1 MNSKLRHLL
10 LIVFSIFPILTWGTE
25 SPSTADSIRIS
36 LLTCAPGEEI
46 YSLFGHTAIRYE
58 EPARGIDRV
67 YNYGL
72 FSFNTPNFTL
82 RFALG
87 NADYRLGVEDYRHFA
102 VEYEYFGR
110 SVWQQTL
117 NLTAEEQQQLI
128 TLLEENYRPENRIY
142 RYNFFYDNCA
152 TRPRDKVEESLQK
165 SGSQLLFSNTYTE
178 NNETK
183 SYRDI
188 VHQYTKGHPWAQF
201 GIDFC
206 IGSQADRPISERQMM
221 FSPFYLMD
229 AFDKARIVNASE
241 NRPLVTTTKKII
253 DCEPDVS
260 GSAENDIWNMLT
272 PIRLSLLVFIAIG
285 MATAYGLRKKKSLWG
300 LDIAV
305 FATAGIAGCIVAFLA
320 LFSEHPTVGSNYLLF
335 VFHPGHLLCLPFFIN
350 DERKR
355 RKSRYHLLN
364 CIVLTLFIVLFPVI
378 PQNFDLAV
386 LPLALCL
393 LIRSASNLILTYKK
407 AK

>member
-1 MNSKLRHLL
+1 MNSKLRHSFLL
-10 LIVFSIFPILTWGTE
+10 LFSFFAILTWGTE
-25 SPSTADSIRIS
+25 NSSSPDSARIS
-36 LLTCAPGEEI
+36 LLTCAPGDEI

-58 EPARGIDRV
+58 DPSLGIDKV

-72 FSFNTPNFTL
+72 FSFNAPNFIL

-87 NADYRLGVEDYRHFA
+87 ETDYQLGEEDYSRFA
-102 VEYEYFGR
+102 AVYQYFER

-117 NLTAEEQQQLI
+117 NLTHQERQQLVN
-128 TLLEENYRPENRIY
+128 LLEENYRPENRIY

-152 TRPRDKVEESLQK
+152 TRPRDKIEESLLK
-165 SGSQLLFSNTYTE
+165 NNSQLLFDNAHTE
-178 NNETK
+178 KRELK

-206 IGSQADRPISERQMM
+206 IGSQADHPISNREMM
-221 FSPFYLMD
+221 FAPFYLME
-229 AFDKARIVNASE
+229 AFNKARIVNSSD

-253 DCEPDVS
+253 DCEADVS
-260 GSAENDIWNMLT
+260 TPAKNDIWDTFT
-272 PIRLSLLVFIAIG
+272 PIRLSLLFFICIG
-285 MATAYGLRKKKSLWG
+285 IITAYGLRKKKSLWG
-300 LDIAV
+300 LDSIV
-305 FATAGIAGCIVAFLA
+305 FSAAGIAGCIITFLA
-320 LFSEHPTVGSNYLLF
+320 LFSEHPTVGSNFLLL
-335 VFHPGHLLCLPFFIN
+335 VFHPGHLLGLPFFVN
-350 DERKR
+350 DERKQ

-364 CIVLTLFIVLFPVI
+364 CIVLTLFIAFSPII

>member
-72 FSFNTPNFTL
+72 FSFNTPNFIL

-87 NADYRLGVEDYRHFA
+87 KTDYQLGVEDYRRFA
-102 VEYEYFGR
+102 AEYEYFGR

-117 NLTAEEQQQLI
+117 NLTAEEQRQLI
-128 TLLEENYRPENRIY
+128 TLLEKITARKTGYTAITFSTITALPVHG
-142 RYNFFYDNCA
+142 
-152 TRPRDKVEESLQK
+152 TRWKRVCK
-165 SGSQLLFSNTYTE
+165 SGSQLLFSNAHTE
-178 NNETK
+178 NGETK

-206 IGSQADRPISERQMM
+206 IGSQADHPINDRQMM
-221 FSPFYLMD
+221 FAPFYLMD
-229 AFDKARIVNASE
+229 AFAGARIANTSDNKALVAS
-241 NRPLVTTTKKII
+241 TKKLLTVNRMYPTPQKMI
-253 DCEPDVS
+253 S
-260 GSAENDIWNMLT
+260 GI
-272 PIRLSLLVFIAIG
+272 
-285 MATAYGLRKKKSLWG
+285 
-300 LDIAV
+300 
-305 FATAGIAGCIVAFLA
+305 C
-320 LFSEHPTVGSNYLLF
+320 
-335 VFHPGHLLCLPFFIN
+335 
-350 DERKR
+350 
-355 RKSRYHLLN
+355 
-364 CIVLTLFIVLFPVI
+364 
-378 PQNFDLAV
+378 
-386 LPLALCL
+386 
-393 LIRSASNLILTYKK
+393 
-407 AK
+407 

>member
-10 LIVFSIFPILTWGTE
+10 LIFFSFFTILTWGTE
-25 SPSTADSIRIS
+25 SPSSPDSVRIS

-165 SGSQLLFSNTYTE
+165 VAANCS
-178 NNETK
+178 
-183 SYRDI
+183 
-188 VHQYTKGHPWAQF
+188 
-201 GIDFC
+201 
-206 IGSQADRPISERQMM
+206 
-221 FSPFYLMD
+221 
-229 AFDKARIVNASE
+229 
-241 NRPLVTTTKKII
+241 
-253 DCEPDVS
+253 
-260 GSAENDIWNMLT
+260 SAI
-272 PIRLSLLVFIAIG
+272 
-285 MATAYGLRKKKSLWG
+285 
-300 LDIAV
+300 
-305 FATAGIAGCIVAFLA
+305 
-320 LFSEHPTVGSNYLLF
+320 H
-335 VFHPGHLLCLPFFIN
+335 
-350 DERKR
+350 
-355 RKSRYHLLN
+355 
-364 CIVLTLFIVLFPVI
+364 I
-378 PQNFDLAV
+378 P
-386 LPLALCL
+386 
-393 LIRSASNLILTYKK
+393 K
-407 AK
+407 

>member
-1 MNSKLRHLL
+1 ML
-10 LIVFSIFPILTWGTE
+10 LIFFSFFTILTWGTE
-25 SPSTADSIRIS
+25 SPSSPDSVRIS

-72 FSFNTPNFTL
+72 FSFNTPNFIL

-87 NADYRLGVEDYRHFA
+87 KTDYQLGVEDYPRFA
-102 VEYEYFGR
+102 AEYEYFGR
-110 SVWQQTL
+110 SVWQQML
-117 NLTAEEQQQLI
+117 NLTPQEQQQLI
-128 TLLEENYRPENRIY
+128 ALLEENYRPENRIY

-152 TRPRDKVEESLQK
+152 TRPRDKIEESLLK
-165 SGSQLLFSNTYTE
+165 SGSQLLFNNTYTE
-178 NNETK
+178 KGELK

-206 IGSQADRPISERQMM
+206 IGSQADRPISDRQMM
-221 FSPFYLMD
+221 FAPFYLMD
-229 AFDKARIVNASE
+229 AFDKARIVNTSDNKA
-241 NRPLVTTTKKII
+241 LVTATQKII

-260 GSAENDIWNMLT
+260 APAESDIWDTLT
-272 PIRLSLLVFIAIG
+272 PIRLSLLFFISIG
-285 MATAYGLRKKKSLWG
+285 IATVYGLRKKKSLWG

-305 FATAGIAGCIVAFLA
+305 FAAAGIAGCIIAFLA
-320 LFSEHPTVGSNYLLF
+320 LFSEHPTVGANYLLF

-350 DERKR
+350 DERKQC
-355 RKSRYHLLN
+355 KSRYHLLN
-364 CIVLTLFIVLFPVI
+364 CMVLTLFIAFFPVI

-386 LPLALCL
+386 LPLALSL

>member
-1 MNSKLRHLL
+1 MPHELK
-10 LIVFSIFPILTWGTE
+10 IATFTPDCFSIFPILTWGTE

-165 SGSQLLFSNTYTE
+165 VAANCSSAIHILKITRLNLIGILSTNTR
-178 NNETK
+178 K
-183 SYRDI
+183 DI
-188 VHQYTKGHPWAQF
+188 
-201 GIDFC
+201 
-206 IGSQADRPISERQMM
+206 
-221 FSPFYLMD
+221 
-229 AFDKARIVNASE
+229 
-241 NRPLVTTTKKII
+241 
-253 DCEPDVS
+253 
-260 GSAENDIWNMLT
+260 
-272 PIRLSLLVFIAIG
+272 
-285 MATAYGLRKKKSLWG
+285 
-300 LDIAV
+300 
-305 FATAGIAGCIVAFLA
+305 
-320 LFSEHPTVGSNYLLF
+320 
-335 VFHPGHLLCLPFFIN
+335 PGHNSESI
-350 DERKR
+350 
-355 RKSRYHLLN
+355 
-364 CIVLTLFIVLFPVI
+364 
-378 PQNFDLAV
+378 
-386 LPLALCL
+386 
-393 LIRSASNLILTYKK
+393 SASAARPTAPS
-407 AK
+407 AKDK

>member
-165 SGSQLLFSNTYTE
+165 SGSQLLFSNTY
-178 NNETK
+178 
-183 SYRDI
+183 
-188 VHQYTKGHPWAQF
+188 
-201 GIDFC
+201 
-206 IGSQADRPISERQMM
+206 SERQMM

-305 FATAGIAGCIVAFLA
+305 FAAAGIAGCIVAFLA

>member
-1 MNSKLRHLL
+1 MKRFFLYTILSFFLL
-10 LIVFSIFPILTWGTE
+10 L
-25 SPSTADSIRIS
+25 PSAGQAPANSNDSIRLS

-58 EPARGIDRV
+58 NPSQGIDV
-67 YNYGL
+67 VFNYGL
-72 FSFNTPNFTL
+72 FSFNTPNFIF
-82 RFALG
+82 RFSLG
-87 NADYRLGVEDYRHFA
+87 ETDYQLGVTDYEHFA
-102 VEYEYFGR
+102 AEYAFYGR

-117 NLTAEEQQQLI
+117 NLTDEEKTKLIQL
-128 TLLEENYRPENRIY
+128 LQENYRPENRVY

-152 TRPRDKVEESLQK
+152 TRPRDKIEESIAGKVVYPTEPQD
-165 SGSQLLFSNTYTE
+165 GSRTF
-178 NNETK
+178 
-183 SYRDI
+183 RDI
-188 VHQYTKGHPWAQF
+188 VHQYCKGHPWARF
-201 GIDFC
+201 GIDLC
-206 IGSQADRPISERQMM
+206 IGSEADQPITQRQMM
-221 FSPFYLMD
+221 FAPFYLMD

-285 MATAYGLRKKKSLWG
+285 MATVYGLRKKKSLWG
-300 LDIAV
+300 LDISV
-305 FATAGIAGCIVAFLA
+305 FAAAGIAGCIIAFLA

-335 VFHPGHLLCLPFFIN
+335 VFHPGHLLCLPSFIN

-355 RKSRYHLLN
+355 RKSMYHLLN

>member
-1 MNSKLRHLL
+1 M
-10 LIVFSIFPILTWGTE
+10 
-25 SPSTADSIRIS
+25 
-36 LLTCAPGEEI
+36 
-46 YSLFGHTAIRYE
+46 
-58 EPARGIDRV
+58 
-67 YNYGL
+67 
-72 FSFNTPNFTL
+72 
-82 RFALG
+82 
-87 NADYRLGVEDYRHFA
+87 
-102 VEYEYFGR
+102 
-110 SVWQQTL
+110 
-117 NLTAEEQQQLI
+117 
-128 TLLEENYRPENRIY
+128 
-142 RYNFFYDNCA
+142 
-152 TRPRDKVEESLQK
+152 EESLQK
-165 SGSQLLFSNTYTE
+165 SGSQLLFSNAHTE
-178 NNETK
+178 NGETK

-206 IGSQADRPISERQMM
+206 IGSQADHPINDRQMM
-221 FSPFYLMD
+221 FAPFYLMD
-229 AFDKARIVNASE
+229 AFAGARIANTSDNKALVAS
-241 NRPLVTTTKKII
+241 TKKII

-260 GSAENDIWNMLT
+260 DSAENDIWNMLT

-285 MATAYGLRKKKSLWG
+285 MATVYGLRKKKSLWG

-305 FATAGIAGCIVAFLA
+305 FAAAGIAGCIIAFLA

>member
-25 SPSTADSIRIS
+25 SLSTADSIRIS

-72 FSFNTPNFTL
+72 FSFNTPNFIL

-87 NADYRLGVEDYRHFA
+87 KTDYQLGVEDYRRFA
-102 VEYEYFGR
+102 AEYEYFGR

-117 NLTAEEQQQLI
+117 NLTAEEQRQLI
-128 TLLEENYRPENRIY
+128 TLLEKNYRPENRIY

-165 SGSQLLFSNTYTE
+165 SGSQLLFSNAHTE
-178 NNETK
+178 NGETK

-206 IGSQADRPISERQMM
+206 IGSQADHPINDRQMM
-221 FSPFYLMD
+221 FAPFYLMD
-229 AFDKARIVNASE
+229 AFAGARIANTSDNKALVAS
-241 NRPLVTTTKKII
+241 TKKLLTVNRMYPAPQKMI
-253 DCEPDVS
+253 S
-260 GSAENDIWNMLT
+260 GI
-272 PIRLSLLVFIAIG
+272 
-285 MATAYGLRKKKSLWG
+285 
-300 LDIAV
+300 
-305 FATAGIAGCIVAFLA
+305 C
-320 LFSEHPTVGSNYLLF
+320 
-335 VFHPGHLLCLPFFIN
+335 
-350 DERKR
+350 
-355 RKSRYHLLN
+355 
-364 CIVLTLFIVLFPVI
+364 
-378 PQNFDLAV
+378 
-386 LPLALCL
+386 
-393 LIRSASNLILTYKK
+393 
-407 AK
+407 

>member
-1 MNSKLRHLL
+1 M
-10 LIVFSIFPILTWGTE
+10 
-25 SPSTADSIRIS
+25 
-36 LLTCAPGEEI
+36 
-46 YSLFGHTAIRYE
+46 
-58 EPARGIDRV
+58 

-152 TRPRDKVEESLQK
+152 TRPRDKMEESLQK

-241 NRPLVTTTKKII
+241 NRPLVTATQKII

-260 GSAENDIWNMLT
+260 APAESDIWDTLT
-272 PIRLSLLVFIAIG
+272 PIRLSLLFFIGIG
-285 MATAYGLRKKKSLWG
+285 IATVYGLRKKKSLWG

-305 FATAGIAGCIVAFLA
+305 FAAAGIAGCIIAFLA
-320 LFSEHPTVGSNYLLF
+320 LFSEHPTVGANYLLF

-350 DERKR
+350 DERKQ

-364 CIVLTLFIVLFPVI
+364 CMVLTLFIAFFPVI

-386 LPLALCL
+386 LPLALSL

>member
-1 MNSKLRHLL
+1 ML
-10 LIVFSIFPILTWGTE
+10 LIFFSFFTILTWGTE
-25 SPSTADSIRIS
+25 SPSSPDSVRIS

-152 TRPRDKVEESLQK
+152 TRPRYKVEESLQK
-165 SGSQLLFSNTYTE
+165 SGSQPLFSNTYTE

-241 NRPLVTTTKKII
+241 NRPLVTATQKII

-260 GSAENDIWNMLT
+260 APAESDIWDTLT
-272 PIRLSLLVFIAIG
+272 PIRLSLLFFIGIG
-285 MATAYGLRKKKSLWG
+285 IATVYGLRKKKSLWG

-305 FATAGIAGCIVAFLA
+305 FAAAGIAGCIIAFLA
-320 LFSEHPTVGSNYLLF
+320 LFSEHPTVGANYLLF

-350 DERKR
+350 DERKQ

-364 CIVLTLFIVLFPVI
+364 CMVLTLFIAFFPVI

-386 LPLALCL
+386 LPLALSL